1 MIKAEIG
8 DTLVGDGATEI
19 GKGRV
24 IALTPRG
31 DFIVEVKERTSFT
44 SPNIQEGSLYQIN
57 KEWEFYSNEN
67 GSDFFKVGTSYQ
79 QSESYW
85 TKKEIAT
92 VVEVFTVDDPAW
104 PSASDYAVV
113 KVTNNLDSKAY
124 LELFDRDEWDD
135 ESWIEV
141 K

>member
-1 MIKAEIG
+1 MIKAEVG

-19 GKGRV
+19 GKGRIV
-24 IALTPRG
+24 ALTPRG

-44 SPNIQEGSLYQIN
+44 SPNLQEGSLYQID
-57 KEWEFYSNEN
+57 KEWEFYSNEKD
-67 GSDFFKVGTSYQ
+67 SDFFKVGTSYQ
-79 QSESYW
+79 RVESYW

-113 KVTNNLDSKAY
+113 KMTNNLDSKAY

-135 ESWIEV
+135 ESWTKI